1 MKKCWI
7 PLYYNVKDTYAMSE
21 LFEKLADKGW
31 HFHKLYAF
39 SALFIK
45 GEKQSCRYTVDCLIP
60 PRKQDDDENIHEYY
74 EMCRQNGWEHI
85 DGFGQVQVFKAIKGM
100 KQNSLQS
107 DADLEFDHVYKNEKS
122 NLIDYIIVMIVS
134 ILFLIWIYNYNAK
147 TYLGND
153 IELILYFM
161 IFPTLILVQFLK
173 ICFTLPKIIKIK
185 KVYLS
190 TGEYKA
196 KYHLLGNT
204 LLTFSLSVFYSIL
217 IIYVLISKYLHAENI
232 YLRPYYAIILL
243 IICITKYFNK
253 RNEGRQLK
261 MRTHALTILICLVAY
276 FFFQGLYNSVF
287 SFNHPVDESRVIR
300 MIDPDFEGTYTI
312 SSSFFIPYQ
321 CKFEIDSGNYVYELY
336 IAKDLKTS
344 ELVFNDFLK
353 ERSEKSAN
361 VEWLKDNLEP
371 LSEPYTVSGYYLN
384 DEHKSI
390 IVHIDNSILIIES
403 NRSLYDPMVIK
414 RFNEQLSI
422 LNLSYQ

>member
-21 LFEKLADKGW
+21 LFEKLAEKGW

-45 GEKQSCRYTVDCLIP
+45 GEKQACRYTVDCLIP
-60 PRKQDDDENIHEYY
+60 QRKQDDDEVIYEYY
-74 EMCRQNGWEHI
+74 EMCKQNGWEHI
-85 DGFGQVQVFKAIKGM
+85 DGFGQFQVFKAIKGM
-100 KQNSLQS
+100 KQYPLQS
-107 DADLEFDHVYKNEKS
+107 DEDLKLEHVYKNEKEH
-122 NLIDYIIVMIVS
+122 LIDYIMVMIVAFF
-134 ILFLIWIYNYNAK
+134 FLIWIYNYSAK
-147 TYLGND
+147 TYLDND
-153 IELILYFM
+153 LELILYFM
-161 IFPTLILVQFLK
+161 IFPTLILVQILK
-173 ICFTLPKIIKIK
+173 ICFTLPSIIKMK

-190 TGEYKA
+190 TGECKV

-204 LLTFSLSVFYSIL
+204 LLTFSLNIIYSIL

-232 YLRPYYAIILL
+232 YLRPYYVIILS
-243 IICITKYFNK
+243 IIFITKYFDK
-253 RNEGRQLK
+253 RNDGRQLK
-261 MRTHALTILICLVAY
+261 MRTHALTILICLVACIS
-276 FFFQGLYNSVF
+276 FLGLYNSVF
-287 SFNHPVDESRVIR
+287 SFNHPVDQSRVIR
-300 MIDPDFEGTYTI
+300 MIDPDFEGTFTK

-344 ELVFNDFLK
+344 NLVFDNFLK
-353 ERSEKSAN
+353 ERAEFSAN

-371 LSEPYTVSGYYLN
+371 LKEPYTVKGYYLN
-384 DEHKSI
+384 DEHRGI
-390 IVHIDNSILIIES
+390 IVHIDNSILIIEG

-414 RFNEQLSI
+414 RFNEQLST